1 MNYFSGISQQT
12 SSRSSASFA
21 SAVGLAPYNHD
32 TPLKFVGTFLKLA
45 ISDKQT
51 KERAK
56 QLLRRLL
63 GINMGEYHAK
73 TNNCRYYIRR
83 VYQIL
88 AKEPE
93 CDEISKI
100 NFEEKM
106 AKIEQEDK
114 EKVDDA
120 LTTAMAGTGIFALV
134 IAGLF
139 GSLLLSGGT
148 HESDSDSD

>member
-1 MNYFSGISQQT
+1 MNYFSGISQLI
-12 SSRSSASFA
+12 SSRSSASIA

-32 TPLKFVGTFLKLA
+32 TPLKFVGPLLKLA

-73 TNNCRYYIRR
+73 TNNCRHDIRR
-83 VYQIL
+83 VFQIL

-93 CDEISKI
+93 CDEISKAD
-100 NFEEKM
+100 FEEKM
-106 AKIEQEDK
+106 A
-114 EKVDDA
+114 
-120 LTTAMAGTGIFALV
+120 
-134 IAGLF
+134 
-139 GSLLLSGGT
+139 
-148 HESDSDSD
+148 